1 MNLKYINKTILAI
14 TLAINCFTSNAQQ
27 SGAVIDQVIGVL
39 GNKIVTLS
47 DLETQYEQFLAQG
60 NYASESARCDAMD
73 QLMLTRLLVH
83 YANIDSVMVSDA
95 QVEGEIEKRIAY
107 FTEQF
112 GGSTEKLEAYYQK
125 SIPEIKEEFKPL
137 IKEQLQ
143 AQAMQQ
149 KIVGK
154 ASASPAEVR
163 DYFNSIP
170 KDSLPFINSEIEYA
184 EIAFKIKI
192 SEEEKNS
199 VKARLEE
206 IRNRL
211 LKGEDFATLA
221 ILYSQDAGSAK
232 QGGELG
238 FVPRGQLVPEFEAIA
253 YKLKKGEISQ
263 VFESKYGFHIVQLID
278 RRGESIN
285 VRHILLKPEV
295 NNEDL
300 LRTKAL
306 SDSVAFMIRDKQLSF
321 EDAAIKYSDAEDT
334 RSNGGNVMN
343 NATGNTRFEAN
354 QIDAM
359 VFFQLDK
366 IQEGEI
372 SNPALITTRDG
383 SQYYKIFL
391 LKRRTKP
398 HVANLT
404 DDYQRIQLATMQH
417 KQAKLM
423 DEWIARKKKSTYIRI
438 NPEYIS
444 CDELKK
450 WVN

>member
-1 MNLKYINKTILAI
+1 MVTMCCYTAK
-14 TLAINCFTSNAQQ
+14 AQQ
-27 SGAVIDQVIGVL
+27 SGAVIDQVIGVI
-39 GNKIVTLS
+39 GNKIVMLS
-47 DLETQYEQFLAQG
+47 DLESQYEQYLAQG
-60 NYASESARCDAMD
+60 NYASESARCDALD

-95 QVEGEIEKRIAY
+95 QVEGEMEKRIAY

-192 SEEEKNS
+192 SEEEKNR

-238 FVPRGQLVPEFEAIA
+238 FVPRGQLVPEFEAVA
-253 YKLKKGEISQ
+253 YKLKKGEISP

-285 VRHILLKPEV
+285 VRDRK
-295 NNEDL
+295 
-300 LRTKAL
+300 
-306 SDSVAFMIRDKQLSF
+306 SV
-321 EDAAIKYSDAEDT
+321 
-334 RSNGGNVMN
+334 V
-343 NATGNTRFEAN
+343 
-354 QIDAM
+354 
-359 VFFQLDK
+359 
-366 IQEGEI
+366 
-372 SNPALITTRDG
+372 
-383 SQYYKIFL
+383 
-391 LKRRTKP
+391 
-398 HVANLT
+398 
-404 DDYQRIQLATMQH
+404 
-417 KQAKLM
+417 
-423 DEWIARKKKSTYIRI
+423 
-438 NPEYIS
+438 
-444 CDELKK
+444 
-450 WVN
+450 

>member
-1 MNLKYINKTILAI
+1 M
-14 TLAINCFTSNAQQ
+14 
-27 SGAVIDQVIGVL
+27 
-39 GNKIVTLS
+39 
-47 DLETQYEQFLAQG
+47 
-60 NYASESARCDAMD
+60 
-73 QLMLTRLLVH
+73 
-83 YANIDSVMVSDA
+83 
-95 QVEGEIEKRIAY
+95 
-107 FTEQF
+107 
-112 GGSTEKLEAYYQK
+112 
-125 SIPEIKEEFKPL
+125 
-137 IKEQLQ
+137 
-143 AQAMQQ
+143 
-149 KIVGK
+149 
-154 ASASPAEVR
+154 
-163 DYFNSIP
+163 
-170 KDSLPFINSEIEYA
+170 PFINSEIEYA
-184 EIAFKIKI
+184 EIAFRIKI
-192 SEEEKNS
+192 SQEEKDR

-232 QGGELG
+232 EGGELG
-238 FVPRGQLVPEFEAIA
+238 FVPRGQLVPEFEAVA

-263 VFESKYGFHIVQLID
+263 VFESKYGYHIVQLID

-295 NNEDL
+295 SNEDL
-300 LRTKAL
+300 LKTKAL
-306 SDSVAFMIRDKQLSF
+306 ADSVAYMIRDKQISF

-334 RSNGGNVMN
+334 RNNGGNAMN
-343 NATGNTRFEAN
+343 SATGNTRFEAN
-354 QIDAM
+354 QVDAM

-372 SNPALITTRDG
+372 SNPALITARDG
-383 SQYYKIFL
+383 AQYYKIFL

-404 DDYQRIQLATMQH
+404 DDYQRIQMATMQH

-423 DEWIARKKKSTYIRI
+423 DDWIIRKKKSTYIRI
-438 NPEYIS
+438 NPEYTS